1 MFRDRSEHRLKHS
14 ESTVL
19 TSANPQLQAEV
30 FVSTAALELACQQ
43 DRIFKKAGARV
54 FGASS
59 EVGVHRRLQNM
70 NHSRV
75 EAAASRSRR
84 LPSSPL
90 KTTKDG
96 FVQTW
101 REGEPA

>member
-43 DRIFKKAGARV
+43 DRILFGV